1 MAKVQY
7 ITQLRAADIS
17 KMLAAGNMKQG
28 RGVIIRKADDAYTI
42 EIDPEVI
49 VDIIWC
55 FIREGMVLGGAPY
68 APCSVRE
75 TAKNTRNHVHTDP
88 NQFS

>member
-55 FIREGMVLGGAPY
+55 FIREGMVMGGI
-68 APCSVRE
+68 VRE
-75 TAKNTRNHVHTDP
+75 TAINTRNHVHTDP
-88 NQFS
+88 NQLS